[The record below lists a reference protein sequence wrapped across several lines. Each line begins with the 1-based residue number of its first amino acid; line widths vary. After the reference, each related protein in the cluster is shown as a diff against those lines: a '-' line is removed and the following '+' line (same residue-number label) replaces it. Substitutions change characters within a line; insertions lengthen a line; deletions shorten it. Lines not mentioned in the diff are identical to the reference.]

1 MPLRQNRVMYNIE
14 IFLKGLLVGLLVSAP
29 MGPIGVL
36 CVQKT
41 INKGRFMGFF
51 SGLGAATAD
60 TTYAV
65 LAAFG
70 VTYIT
75 NFMNQNRLVFQIVG
89 IAILL
94 FLGFRMLMKNPINQ
108 YRYYRTGA
116 KRTNAISDYVS
127 VFFLTVSNPLTIVF
141 FGAAFSRLGLMS
153 EEATFYNGL
162 SLVWGVFTG
171 AVIWWFTL
179 TYLVDIFR
187 KHFRLRGILWLNR
200 ISGIVIIVLSVALGI
215 KFFFLTPAV

>member
-1 MPLRQNRVMYNIE
+1 MLLLPTRQKEVMYNIE

-75 NFMNQNRLVFQIVG
+75 NFMNQNRLAFQIFG

-94 FLGFRMLMKNPINQ
+94 FLGFRMLLKNPISQ
-108 YRYYRTGA
+108 YRYYRTST
-116 KRTNAISDYVS
+116 KRTNAISDYIS

-141 FGAAFSRLGLMS
+141 FGAAFSMLGLMS
-153 EEATFYNGL
+153 EENSFYNGL
-162 SLVWGVFTG
+162 SLVWGVFAG
-171 AVIWWFTL
+171 AVAWWFTL

-200 ISGIVIIVLSVALGI
+200 ISGIVIIVLSVVLGI
-215 KFFFLTPAV
+215 KFFFFS